1 MQLVHADGP
10 VLEQILDAS
19 YSLWGEGLTRRG
31 YGQYNAAQLRTAWGQ
46 RNLAR
51 LALVENGRLL
61 ASAKRYDLAARTGSR
76 TIRVL
81 GIGAVFTPPDLRGR
95 GLARNLIDLMIS
107 DAARDGIHAAL
118 LFSEIGPAYYARLG
132 FTEIPIETVTLDMA
146 VSPVDV
152 ARGRREGA
160 PAVPVRS
167 GDDRDIEH
175 IAGIAR
181 RVSDRFPFALDRS
194 AEFIQFGVTR
204 KRLLAGFTRGGSRR
218 VEFLVVEEGGR
229 PAAYV
234 VTTASPFGRTLE
246 ECGDL
251 DPSGARVGAILQ
263 SLRIASHD
271 RAATLKA
278 WLPPALLPP
287 QLSILGREP
296 ARDVM
301 MTRGIDPSPAAE
313 DVLYWHGDLF

>member
-1 MQLVHADGP
+1 MEVVRADGP

-46 RNLAR
+46 SNLTR
-51 LALVENGRLL
+51 LALVENGRFL
-61 ASAKRYDLAARTGSR
+61 ATAKRYDLAARMGSR
-76 TIRVL
+76 RIRVL

-95 GLARNLIDLMIS
+95 GLARNLIDLMIA
-107 DAARDGIHAAL
+107 DAARDGIHTAL
-118 LFSEIGPAYYARLG
+118 LFSEIGPDYYARLG
-132 FTEIPIETVTLDMA
+132 FTEIPIETVTLDVKA
-146 VSPVDV
+146 GPLDV
-152 ARGRREGA
+152 ARGRRERA
-160 PAVPVRS
+160 PAIPVRS

-175 IAGIAR
+175 IAAISR
-181 RVSDRFPFALDRS
+181 RVSDRFPFTLERS
-194 AEFIQFGVTR
+194 AEFIRFGVTR
-204 KRLLAGFTRGGSRR
+204 KRLLAGFTRGGSRH
-218 VEFLVVEEGGR
+218 VEFLVVEEGSR

-234 VTTASPFGRTLE
+234 VATVSPFGRTLE

-263 SLRIASHD
+263 TLRIASHD
-271 RAATLKA
+271 RFATLKA

-287 QLSILGREP
+287 QLSIVGREP

-301 MTRGIDPSPAAE
+301 MTRGIDAPTVA

>member
-1 MQLVHADGP
+1 M
-10 VLEQILDAS
+10 
-19 YSLWGEGLTRRG
+19 
-31 YGQYNAAQLRTAWGQ
+31 
-46 RNLAR
+46 
-51 LALVENGRLL
+51 
-61 ASAKRYDLAARTGSR
+61 GSR

-95 GLARNLIDLMIS
+95 GLATNLIDLMIA
-107 DAARDGIHAAL
+107 DAARDGIHTAL
-118 LFSEIGPAYYARLG
+118 LFSEIGPDYYARLG
-132 FTEIPIETVTLDMA
+132 FTEIPIETVTLEVKA
-146 VSPVDV
+146 
-152 ARGRREGA
+152 GRDGA
-160 PAVPVRS
+160 PAIPVRT

-175 IAGIAR
+175 IAGISR
-181 RVSDRFPFALDRS
+181 RVSDRFPFALERS

-204 KRLLAGFTRGGSRR
+204 KRLLAGFTRGGARR

-234 VTTASPFGRTLE
+234 VTTVSPFGRTLE

-271 RAATLKA
+271 QDATLKA

-287 QLSILGREP
+287 QLSIVGREP

-301 MTRGIDPSPAAE
+301 MTRGIDPPPAA

>member
-1 MQLVHADGP
+1 MKLVRADGP

-19 YSLWGEGLTRRG
+19 YDLWGEGLTRRG
-31 YGQYNAAQLRTAWGQ
+31 YGQYNAAQVRTTWG
-46 RNLAR
+46 RKNLAR

-61 ASAKRYDLAARTGSR
+61 ATAKRYDLTARIGTR
-76 TIRVL
+76 TIPML

-107 DAARDGIHAAL
+107 EAAQDGIQAAL
-118 LFSEIGPAYYARLG
+118 LFSEIGPDYYARLG
-132 FTEIPIETVTLDMA
+132 FTEIPIETVTLD
-146 VSPVDV
+146 VKTTPLDV
-152 ARGRREGA
+152 ARGRRQGS

-175 IAGIAR
+175 IAGISR
-181 RVSDRFPFALDRS
+181 RVSDRFSFALERG
-194 AEFIQFGVTR
+194 AEFIQFGLTR
-204 KRLLAGFTRGGSRR
+204 KRLLAGFTGGGARR

-234 VTTASPFGRTLE
+234 VTTVSPFGRTLE

-271 RAATLKA
+271 GAATLKA
-278 WLPPALLPP
+278 WLPPSLLPP
-287 QLSILGREP
+287 QLSIVGREP
-296 ARDVM
+296 TREVM
-301 MTRGIDPSPAAE
+301 MTRGIDPPPAA

>member
-1 MQLVHADGP
+1 MKLVRADGP

-19 YSLWGEGLTRRG
+19 YRLWGEGLTRRG
-31 YGQYNAAQLRTAWGQ
+31 YGQYNAAQLRTAWGR

-61 ASAKRYDLAARTGSR
+61 ATAKRYDLAARTGGR

-95 GLARNLIDLMIS
+95 GLARNLIDLMIA

-118 LFSEIGPAYYARLG
+118 LFSEIGPGYYARLG
-132 FTEIPIETVTLDMA
+132 FTEIPIETVTLD
-146 VSPVDV
+146 VKGCD
-152 ARGRREGA
+152 GA

-181 RVSDRFPFALDRS
+181 RVSDRFPFALDRT
-194 AEFIQFGVTR
+194 ADFIQFGLTR
-204 KRLLAGFTRGGSRR
+204 KRLLAGFTRDGTRR

-234 VTTASPFGRTLE
+234 VTTVSPFGRTLE

-263 SLRIASHD
+263 SLRIVSRD

-278 WLPPALLPP
+278 WLPPSLLPP
-287 QLSILGREP
+287 QLSIVGREP

-301 MTRGIDPSPAAE
+301 MTRGIDPPPAA

>member
-1 MQLVHADGP
+1 MELVRADGP
-10 VLEQILDAS
+10 LLEQILDVS

-31 YGQYNAAQLRTAWGQ
+31 YGQYNVAQLRTAWGR

-61 ASAKRYDLAARTGSR
+61 ATAKRYDLAVRMGSR
-76 TIRVL
+76 TIPVL
-81 GIGAVFTPPDLRGR
+81 GIGAVFTPPELRGR
-95 GLARNLIDLMIS
+95 GLARNLIDLMITE
-107 DAARDGIHAAL
+107 AAQDGVHAAL
-118 LFSEIGPAYYARLG
+118 LFSEIGPDYYARLG
-132 FTEIPIETVTLDMA
+132 FTQIPIETMTLD
-146 VSPVDV
+146 VNTTSLDV
-152 ARGRREGA
+152 ARGRREGS

-167 GDDRDIEH
+167 GDDRDVEH
-175 IAGIAR
+175 IAGISR
-181 RVSDRFPFALDRS
+181 RVSDRFPFALERG
-194 AEFIQFGVTR
+194 AEFIQFGLTR
-204 KRLLAGFTRGGSRR
+204 KRLLAGFTGGGARR

-234 VTTASPFGRTLE
+234 VTTVSPLGRTLE

-271 RAATLKA
+271 GAATLKA
-278 WLPPALLPP
+278 WLPPALVPP
-287 QLSILGREP
+287 QLSIVGREP

-301 MTRGIDPSPAAE
+301 MTRGIDPPPAA